1 MIKDKAKFTKQDKN
15 HDTIILMKIII
26 IFLNNCP
33 QKNCRRITFSHI
45 NKTLLYS
52 MMQDVRKVA
61 RKISDN
67 CNLLSFIKYIRI
79 FIKNS

>member
-33 QKNCRRITFSHI
+33 QKIVEES
-45 NKTLLYS
+45 
-52 MMQDVRKVA
+52 
-61 RKISDN
+61 
-67 CNLLSFIKYIRI
+67 LSPI
-79 FIKNS
+79 